1 MTSTV
6 GVLYCLR
13 ELMTTLETIEAMDEQ
28 SYAEISCLLSHGN
41 VTLQNG
47 GILTEKDFDALLD
60 IALSTELG
68 VIGGVAK
75 VHGLHRLH
83 GLGKFYSDDKQEEE
97 NNAF

>member
-1 MTSTV
+1 MTSNV

-13 ELMTTLETIEAMDEQ
+13 ELMTTLEIIESMDEQ

-41 VTLQNG
+41 VTLQSG

-68 VIGGVAK
+68 E
-75 VHGLHRLH
+75 
-83 GLGKFYSDDKQEEE
+83 D
-97 NNAF
+97 